1 MNEKMRMIIN
11 QGSIEWPANRTL
23 QELQAWCN
31 QVHGAFVHS
40 NQDNEHPI
48 LYSQCKS
55 YLLLVKK

>member
-48 LYSQCKS
+48 LPT
-55 YLLLVKK
+55 